1 MGIFDDIKNAA
12 DTNEEKVEAVID
24 QAGDFID
31 EKTGGKYADKVD
43 QAQAFLKDQIGQP
56 NDAAAAPAPEAPAEQ
71 PAEPAEGEQ
80 V

>member
-31 EKTGGKYADKVD
+31 QKTDGKYADKVD
-43 QAQAFLKDQIGQP
+43 QAQDFLKDQIGQP
-56 NDAAAAPAPEAPAEQ
+56 NDAAPAPAEQ
-71 PAEPAEGEQ
+71 PAAPVKGEQ
-80 V
+80 A

>member
-43 QAQAFLKDQIGQP
+43 QAQAFLKD
-56 NDAAAAPAPEAPAEQ
+56 
-71 PAEPAEGEQ
+71 
-80 V
+80 

>member
-12 DTNEEKVEAVID
+12 DSNEEKVEAVID

-31 EKTGGKYADKVD
+31 EKTGGQYADKVD

-56 NDAAAAPAPEAPAEQ
+56 HDAAAPQAPAE
-71 PAEPAEGEQ
+71 PTEGEPA
-80 V
+80 